1 VRYEQR
7 GQEYRDIEKV
17 GKHCVRSC
25 YSTRTKP
32 ALSYFAQIHSL
43 LCICSNIRV
52 PLKILTT
59 TFSINICEMQTEEN
73 ATLKMGYKNEAK
85 I

>member
-1 VRYEQR
+1 VRYEER
-7 GQEYRDIEKV
+7 GQEYRDIEKA

-25 YSTRTKP
+25 YSTRNKP
-32 ALSYFAQIHSL
+32 ASSYFAQIHSL

-52 PLKILTT
+52 PLNILTMT
-59 TFSINICEMQTEEN
+59 SSMSICEMRTEEN
-73 ATLKMGYKNEAK
+73 FIFKMGYKNEAK